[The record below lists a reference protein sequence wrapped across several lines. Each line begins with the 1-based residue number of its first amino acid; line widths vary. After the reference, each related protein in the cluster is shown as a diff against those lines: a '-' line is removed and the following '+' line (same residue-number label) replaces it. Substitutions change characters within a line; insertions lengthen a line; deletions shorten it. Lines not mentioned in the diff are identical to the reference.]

1 MRHILYLSLSVK
13 PENEENQG
21 IGGEDVDVS
30 ILGSGKIKTIHLEHR
45 GMKFTTKAM
54 LPPGCYPFPCDPYE
68 EQNGELKICFS
79 DLREAEGVK
88 EILESF
94 IRESERMIPMFSR

>member
-1 MRHILYLSLSVK
+1 MLNVE
-13 PENEENQG
+13 PEDEENQG

-54 LPPGCYPFPCDPYE
+54 LPPGCSPFPCAPYE
-68 EQNGELKICFS
+68 EQEGELKIYFS
-79 DLREAEGVK
+79 DLREAENMK
-88 EILESF
+88 KILENF
-94 IRESERMIPMFSR
+94 IRESERMIPTFSR

>member
-13 PENEENQG
+13 PEDEENQG

-30 ILGSGKIKTIHLEHR
+30 ILGNGKIKTIHLEHR

-54 LPPGCYPFPCDPYE
+54 LPPGCSPFPCAPYE
-68 EQNGELKICFS
+68 EQDGELKIYFS

-94 IRESERMIPMFSR
+94 IRESERMIPTFSR

>member
-13 PENEENQG
+13 PEDEENQG

-54 LPPGCYPFPCDPYE
+54 LPPGCSPFPCAPYE
-68 EQNGELKICFS
+68 EQDGELKIYFS

>member
-1 MRHILYLSLSVK
+1 MLNAK
-13 PENEENQG
+13 PEDEENQG
-21 IGGEDVDVS
+21 IGCEDVDVS

-54 LPPGCYPFPCDPYE
+54 LPPGCSPFPCAPYE
-68 EQNGELKICFS
+68 EQEGELKIYFS
-79 DLREAEGVK
+79 DLREAENMK
-88 EILESF
+88 KILESF

>member
-1 MRHILYLSLSVK
+1 MLSVK
-13 PENEENQG
+13 PEDEENQG

-30 ILGSGKIKTIHLEHR
+30 ILGNGKIKTIHLEHR

-54 LPPGCYPFPCDPYE
+54 LPPGCSPFPCAPYE
-68 EQNGELKICFS
+68 EQDGELKIYFS